1 MQPTSDMMAP
11 IDVLARFIAT
21 GEEPGLAAAF
31 TTEGVVIVENFAPF
45 LFEGADAFVR
55 WRAGFH
61 DHVDRDGLSELKH
74 SFGQAQDFARDGDRV
89 FFILPTTWAGRSH
102 GRPRWWAG

>member
-1 MQPTSDMMAP
+1 M
-11 IDVLARFIAT
+11 
-21 GEEPGLAAAF
+21 
-31 TTEGVVIVENFAPF
+31 IVENFAPF

-55 WRAGFH
+55 WRAGFY

-102 GRPRWWAG
+102 GRAFSEDGGWAFVLEPDAGRWRILSYAWAVTSKA